1 MIIEN
6 ANMDSIICRSI
17 DDLDLGR
24 RTNACLKAQ
33 GIYYIGDLI
42 EHTERELSW
51 MPNFGDQ
58 SLSFVKRSLESIGL
72 SLREKKI
79 AELQLNFLM
88 YTKLLETL
96 EEIKAKEFENGFNVG
111 RESGYWEGYDSG
123 VDR

>member
-33 GIYYIGDLI
+33 GISRIGDLI

-58 SLSFVKRSLESIGL
+58 SLSFVKLSLERIGL
-72 SLREKKI
+72 GLREKEI
-79 AELQLNFLM
+79 AELQWKFLM
-88 YTKLLETL
+88 YAKLLENL
-96 EEIKAKEFENGFNVG
+96 EEIKLAEFNRGFV
-111 RESGYWEGYDSG
+111 EGYGTG